1 MTPMLNLALAKVK
14 SEFVG
19 IASGLTAT
27 LQQVGAAIG
36 ATCVSIILQFSLNH
50 TLTTNMIEQYKIAFS
65 FSMIFN
71 LIMAICATLLLRKIV
86 IKNK

>member
-1 MTPMLNLALAKVK
+1 MIPFLFLVGFTQGMIMTPMLNLALAKVK

-19 IASGLTAT
+19 IALGLTAT

-50 TLTTNMIEQYKIAFS
+50 TLTTNMI
-65 FSMIFN
+65 
-71 LIMAICATLLLRKIV
+71 
-86 IKNK
+86 